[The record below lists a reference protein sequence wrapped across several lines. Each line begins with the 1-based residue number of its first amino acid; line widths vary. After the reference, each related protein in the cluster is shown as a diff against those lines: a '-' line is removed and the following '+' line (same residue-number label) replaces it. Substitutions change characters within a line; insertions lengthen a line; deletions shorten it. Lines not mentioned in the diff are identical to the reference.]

1 MIHRKTLSTTF
12 SILMLFSLVL
22 VGCSSIGT
30 QSSGSTSTSFT
41 GYGTVTN
48 VTYSET
54 VESTG
59 TIQPLHIVSV
69 NWRTTGTVAQS
80 SAQVGQTVNA
90 GDTLM
95 TLDSA
100 TVPANLITAQT
111 DLINAINAVNQLTN
125 PDLSTISNS
134 WRSLSAAYTSY
145 HQAQIDLSN
154 AIISNQNASG
164 SGMYTGWLDT
174 KTALDDAQNN
184 LPLANASIDVQSYYQ
199 AVRYTSQIQT
209 ALSIA
214 QDSAAVH
221 PTDSAL
227 AQKVSDLES
236 AVADSLA
243 NQNNL
248 QAGLDAATIDL
259 VSNLS
264 DDLSA
269 FETASTSFIGSV
281 VTNTTGTSVNLA
293 QLQADL
299 AQKQSDLLSAQSTLS
314 DQVTRRQAMNGMRCD
329 ETTIADYQTAYDRA
343 LAVYNNSAH
352 IVGSREY
359 LALQTAAANIT
370 WCSNSYT
377 QVELAAQDA
386 DIASTRAQIQFIQ
399 AQITADQTQIADA
412 TSSVYSLAISLNSVW
427 TAYQDAG
434 QQLSSAVT
442 ALYQLER
449 SPNPDDLA
457 AAQARLVAAQASVNS
472 LSLIAPFNG
481 QLTSVNYLPGD
492 AVDNSTPAVTVVDR
506 SQLYIDL
513 SIDESSVVKL
523 NFGDSATIIVESLPT
538 LPITGSV
545 SYINP
550 VGVSNQ
556 GVVYYQVRVVLDQSD
571 PQIMLGATADVTI
584 QAGLPQNVLA
594 VPVSAVQ
601 NDAQGEFVY
610 RIASDGS
617 SQLVTVVSGQILA
630 NDLVIVTGDLAVGD
644 TVGLVQLSTSAS
656 GGGFGGG
663 ERFMGP

>member
-1 MIHRKTLSTTF
+1 
-12 SILMLFSLVL
+12 
-22 VGCSSIGT
+22 
-30 QSSGSTSTSFT
+30 
-41 GYGTVTN
+41 
-48 VTYSET
+48 
-54 VESTG
+54 
-59 TIQPLHIVSV
+59 
-69 NWRTTGTVAQS
+69 
-80 SAQVGQTVNA
+80 
-90 GDTLM
+90 
-95 TLDSA
+95 
-100 TVPANLITAQT
+100 
-111 DLINAINAVNQLTN
+111 
-125 PDLSTISNS
+125 
-134 WRSLSAAYTSY
+134 
-145 HQAQIDLSN
+145 
-154 AIISNQNASG
+154 
-164 SGMYTGWLDT
+164 
-174 KTALDDAQNN
+174 
-184 LPLANASIDVQSYYQ
+184 
-199 AVRYTSQIQT
+199 
-209 ALSIA
+209 
-214 QDSAAVH
+214 
-221 PTDSAL
+221 
-227 AQKVSDLES
+227 
-236 AVADSLA
+236 
-243 NQNNL
+243 
-248 QAGLDAATIDL
+248 
-259 VSNLS
+259 
-264 DDLSA
+264 
-269 FETASTSFIGSV
+269 
-281 VTNTTGTSVNLA
+281 LA

-523 NFGDSATIIVESLPT
+523 NVGDSATIIVESLPT

-630 NDLVIVTGDLAVGD
+630 NDLVIVTGDLTVGD

>member
-1 MIHRKTLSTTF
+1 MIHRKTLSTAF

-111 DLINAINAVNQLTN
+111 DLINAINAVN
-125 PDLSTISNS
+125 
-134 WRSLSAAYTSY
+134 
-145 HQAQIDLSN
+145 QIDLSN